1 MADEDRPGMKI
12 PDSQKEAAEK
22 VSEKHTKRV

>member
-1 MADEDRPGMKI
+1 MADDRPGMKI

-22 VSEKHTKRV
+22 VSEKFKKHV